1 MIDMILNIV
10 FGILPWLLPTFFFPG
25 MYKKLFNAIKRIFA
39 KAKELNHNAVIQE
52 ETDRRTALLNE
63 MKKLG
68 YNIDELT
75 PEELDQLRALF
86 KQEFPVLY
94 EDKE

>member
-1 MIDMILNIV
+1 MIDLIISV
-10 FGILPWLLPTFFFPG
+10 LPFAAGAWFLFPG
-25 MYKKLFNAIKRIFA
+25 VFKRIFS

-52 ETDRRTALLNE
+52 ETARRAALLE
-63 MKKLG
+63 KMKQLG
-68 YNIDELT
+68 FNSEDTL
-75 PEELDQLRALF
+75 PEELDQLRTLL

>member
-1 MIDMILNIV
+1 MIDLIISV
-10 FGILPWLLPTFFFPG
+10 LPFAAGAWFLFPG
-25 MYKKLFNAIKRIFA
+25 VFKRIFA

-52 ETDRRTALLNE
+52 ETARRAALLE
-63 MKKLG
+63 KMKQLG
-68 YNIDELT
+68 FNSEDTL
-75 PEELDQLRALF
+75 PEELDQLRTLL

>member
-1 MIDMILNIV
+1 MIDLIISV
-10 FGILPWLLPTFFFPG
+10 LPFAEGVWFLFPG
-25 MYKKLFNAIKRIFA
+25 VFKRIFA

-75 PEELDQLRALF
+75 PEELDQLRALL

>member
-1 MIDMILNIV
+1 MIDLIISV
-10 FGILPWLLPTFFFPG
+10 LPFAAGVWFLFPG
-25 MYKKLFNAIKRIFA
+25 VFKRIFA
-39 KAKELNHNAVIQE
+39 KAKELNHNAAIQE

-75 PEELDQLRALF
+75 PEELDQLRALL